1 MKVFWSWQSDTP
13 GKIGRHLVRDAIKD
27 AIAVLKQPQ
36 DIEEPWEREAR
47 ESLDIDHDRKGV
59 SGTPDLAPTILE
71 KITKAAVFVG
81 DVTLVGEI
89 PSSDD
94 GTKKKGKKLI
104 NSNVAIEYGFALS
117 ALSYNRVLIVQNIH
131 FGDREELPFDL
142 RVKAGPIQFNVSP
155 STPKDEIARVRHQLK
170 GDLVVALRECLVHA
184 ASALAPPFPETPSTT
199 NRAYFWRPGDV
210 LATYETAL
218 ASMFRSEL
226 DDSIRYTFNEPRALY
241 LRLIPTAALPQELS
255 IKTLLEIARSKA
267 SAMAISR
274 TGHATFASRN
284 AYGVAACQPY
294 ANDTVPM
301 VLTQLFPNGEVWSV
315 SREMAIPYDGE
326 EVLPIGNLTNSFSKT
341 LRGIAGLIPDLGLSP
356 PFKIELGAM
365 GLRGLRLTLPSNPY
379 VSSGQ
384 IFQEAAHMVRVVEGL
399 TDAIIKAIVDDFTHK
414 LCDLA
419 GV

>member
-1 MKVFWSWQSDTP
+1 MLLRDLGFQEIADEALRFVLALERRDQRLVVGASHPVELEAAHHVEDFGSL
-13 GKIGRHLVRDAIKD
+13 HLVRDAIKD

-155 STPKDEIARVRHQLK
+155 STPKDEIARVRHQL
-170 GDLVVALRECLVHA
+170 
-184 ASALAPPFPETPSTT
+184 
-199 NRAYFWRPGDV
+199 
-210 LATYETAL
+210 
-218 ASMFRSEL
+218 
-226 DDSIRYTFNEPRALY
+226 
-241 LRLIPTAALPQELS
+241 
-255 IKTLLEIARSKA
+255 
-267 SAMAISR
+267 
-274 TGHATFASRN
+274 
-284 AYGVAACQPY
+284 
-294 ANDTVPM
+294 
-301 VLTQLFPNGEVWSV
+301 
-315 SREMAIPYDGE
+315 
-326 EVLPIGNLTNSFSKT
+326 
-341 LRGIAGLIPDLGLSP
+341 
-356 PFKIELGAM
+356 
-365 GLRGLRLTLPSNPY
+365 
-379 VSSGQ
+379 
-384 IFQEAAHMVRVVEGL
+384 
-399 TDAIIKAIVDDFTHK
+399 
-414 LCDLA
+414 
-419 GV
+419 